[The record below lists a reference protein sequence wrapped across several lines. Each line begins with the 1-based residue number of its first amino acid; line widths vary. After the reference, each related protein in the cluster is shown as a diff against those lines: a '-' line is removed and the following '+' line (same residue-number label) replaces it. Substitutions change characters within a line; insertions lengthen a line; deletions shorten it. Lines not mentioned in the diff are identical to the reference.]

1 MIFCFR
7 CSSVFPLKSISGYL
21 IVCLIHLENIFFRKR
36 NGWVDGRDEEER
48 CVDIFW
54 VDTLWMHE
62 RFDTIYFDQHVRVNH
77 FPRFYELTR
86 KNLLA
91 KNLKRYVKMKKSSKS
106 TDPELREKIAEVM
119 SFFPTT
125 YDLPDQW
132 HMFVEEFKKE
142 REKRDGGKFSKPIW
156 IMKPISKSEG
166 KGIFLFKD
174 LKDIHDWKHNGKNRK
189 GDTEEA
195 ESYIVQRLRFNFLF
209 I

>member
-1 MIFCFR
+1 
-7 CSSVFPLKSISGYL
+7 
-21 IVCLIHLENIFFRKR
+21 
-36 NGWVDGRDEEER
+36 
-48 CVDIFW
+48 
-54 VDTLWMHE
+54 
-62 RFDTIYFDQHVRVNH
+62 
-77 FPRFYELTR
+77 
-86 KNLLA
+86 
-91 KNLKRYVKMKKSSKS
+91 MKKSSKS